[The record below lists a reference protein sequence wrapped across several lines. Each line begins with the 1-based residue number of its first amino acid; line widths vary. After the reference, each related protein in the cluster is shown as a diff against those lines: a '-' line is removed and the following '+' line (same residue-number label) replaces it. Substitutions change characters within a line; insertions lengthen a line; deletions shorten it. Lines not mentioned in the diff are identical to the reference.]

1 MTMRPDAGVEMDKAR
16 LAGQVMMGQTLPD
29 HQKSDKSG
37 QMVIVTKNQIYVIVI
52 MQIQVLQIRF

>member
-1 MTMRPDAGVEMDKAR
+1 MDKAR

-29 HQKSDKSG
+29 PQKNDKSG
-37 QMVIVTKNQIYVIVI
+37 QMIIVTRNQICVIVI

>member
-1 MTMRPDAGVEMDKAR
+1 MDKAR